1 MMMVLQQMAIFFLLM
16 LLGIAARRQG
26 MFNEKNQQQ
35 ISSLVVNIA
44 YPAIILSGV
53 SGSGARMEGEELL
66 LSFGVALAVLCLAVL
81 LGKVTPYILGYEKKY
96 HGIVNVMVVFTNIG
110 FMGMP
115 MIHGIYGAD
124 ALICMTVFLIPFNIL
139 FYSYAIQTMQPD
151 GTDKKK
157 FRLGDLCNVGMGAC
171 VLSVVI
177 YFSGVRLPY
186 VLNTAIQMVGGLT
199 APLAMMLIGTS
210 LPDIPWKS
218 IASNGRLMAFVLLKM
233 LVFPTLV
240 LLALGQFIHEQVLLA
255 VALCALATP
264 SGNMLAMLA
273 AIYNKDSFLLATEG
287 ISLTTAVSVVTM
299 PLVAWLAGIG

>member
-1 MMMVLQQMAIFFLLM
+1 MMVFRQMLIFLCLM
-16 LLGIAARRQG
+16 LLGIYARRKG
-26 MFNEKNQQQ
+26 MLDEHNQKQ

-53 SGSGARMEGEELL
+53 SGDGVRMEGEELI
-66 LSFGVALAVLCLAVL
+66 FAFCVAIAVL
-81 LGKVTPYILGYEKKY
+81 LTAVALGQIVPHILGYERKY
-96 HGIVNVMVVFTNIG
+96 HGIVNTMVVFTNIG

-124 ALICMTVFLIPFNIL
+124 ALIYMTVFLIPFNVL
-139 FYSYAIQTMQPD
+139 FYSYAIQNMQPE
-151 GTDKKK
+151 GEEKKR
-157 FRLGDLCNVGMGAC
+157 FRLRDLMNVGMGAC
-171 VLSVVI
+171 VLSIII
-177 YFSGVRLPY
+177 YFSGIRLPY
-186 VLNTAIQMVGGLT
+186 VLNTTIQMVGGLT
-199 APLAMMLIGTS
+199 APLAMMLIGAS

-218 IASNGRLMAFVLLKM
+218 LITNGRLIAFVLLKM

-240 LLALGQFIHEQVLLA
+240 LLALGQFVHHQVLLA

-287 ISLTTAVSVVTM
+287 ISLTTAVSVITM
-299 PLVAWLAGIG
+299 PLVAFLAGIG